1 MLYQFVIEGNIA
13 GQPQLTT
20 STSGHPVCV
29 VRILRNSRYRNAKG
43 EWVEGR
49 TTSVDVVC
57 WRDLA
62 ERVARLSKGD
72 TVVAELADDLYI
84 DTTGR
89 YPALQATARSVA
101 LFLRWHGATSQ
112 RNPHPAD
119 AGPRAHE
126 IPVTGGYAT
135 TGHAGEEHSRSSA
148 AAVRPDAA
156 SHSDVAQH
164 FA

>member
-13 GQPQLTT
+13 GQPRLTT
-20 STSGHPVCV
+20 SKSGHPVCV

-72 TVVAELADDLYI
+72 TVIAELADDLYI

-89 YPALQATARSVA
+89 YPALQATARSLA
-101 LFLRWHGATSQ
+101 LSLRWHGATSH
-112 RNPHPAD
+112 RNAPHPAD
-119 AGPRAHE
+119 PGTYDV
-126 IPVTGGYAT
+126 PVTGGYS
-135 TGHAGEEHSRSSA
+135 TGAE
-148 AAVRPDAA
+148 P
-156 SHSDVAQH
+156 SDVPGHSEHPGYAEPT
-164 FA
+164 ARPRAADPAA

>member
-13 GQPQLTT
+13 GQPRLTT
-20 STSGHPVCV
+20 SKSGHPVCV

-72 TVVAELADDLYI
+72 TVIAELADDLYI

-89 YPALQATARSVA
+89 YPALQATARTVA
-101 LFLRWHGATSQ
+101 VSMRFHGASSHRTAPADPNHREVPSDAAYDTGAT
-112 RNPHPAD
+112 RNPEEPVDQHPQ
-119 AGPRAHE
+119 
-126 IPVTGGYAT
+126 YA
-135 TGHAGEEHSRSSA
+135 A
-148 AAVRPDAA
+148 
-156 SHSDVAQH
+156 
-164 FA
+164 